1 VDSDWQ
7 GGLGWA
13 VLVLGSPC
21 GSSWV
26 AGGLGLALLVLG
38 SPCGGSWVGGGL
50 GLEGGL
56 GLARWIGITSVGAGV
71 SRWASVGAGVSW
83 WE

>member
-1 VDSDWQ
+1 M
-7 GGLGWA
+7 
-13 VLVLGSPC
+13 
-21 GSSWV
+21 

-38 SPCGGSWVGGGL
+38 SPCGGSWV
-50 GLEGGL
+50 EGGL
-56 GLARWIGITSVGAGV
+56 GLARWIGISTVGAGV